1 MVDMAR
7 DGSEGSGLCYQICTR
22 ALSRGTNSILE
33 LNELHFSKQGCFVFL
48 IASCK
53 LCFPYVR
60 NRRVLVTQQVVHV

>member
-1 MVDMAR
+1 MVDMAD